1 MRHMTPWTIGFL
13 ALSFVG
19 PFACDGGDA
28 AAQAKT
34 EDIATQSPPNH
45 PTNQSTESAT
55 NTPLNPTSSS
65 QQSTSNAGD
74 QQTGPGDDSTEAVP
88 TQDPS
93 TQPDNTDSSGD
104 ASSAA
109 GSESASARL
118 QLGAGS
124 TVQWAGNKADGSGH
138 VGGFETIDGHAVIRG
153 QQLER
158 LVVKIDMTSITSDNA
173 KLTSH
178 LKNDDFF
185 SVDQF
190 PEASFFSNS
199 INNNATMTGELA
211 IKGKAHEVS
220 GPVNVEWTGDGVRV
234 QATWK
239 IDRTRWGVDYKS
251 SVTGIVADK
260 AINDEVPLTIDLNFV
275 ANGG

>member
-1 MRHMTPWTIGFL
+1 MQRTSPIKFALLSILFLTPL
-13 ALSFVG
+13 A
-19 PFACDGGDA
+19 CGGSDA
-28 AAQAKT
+28 ASPSEPESSPQQTANGERVEHSHGAENTDALPTDGSHSSTSGEQTGQPRPDASSNGPNPAQDNTPEA
-34 EDIATQSPPNH
+34 ATATAETPAEAASG
-45 PTNQSTESAT
+45 TESAT
-55 NTPLNPTSSS
+55 K
-65 QQSTSNAGD
+65 
-74 QQTGPGDDSTEAVP
+74 
-88 TQDPS
+88 
-93 TQPDNTDSSGD
+93 
-104 ASSAA
+104 
-109 GSESASARL
+109 RL
-118 QLGAGS
+118 PIGAGS
-124 TVQWAGNKADGSGH
+124 SVKWEGSKADGSGH
-138 VGGFETIDGHAVIRG
+138 VGGFDSIDGHAVSRG

-158 LVVKIDMTSITSDNA
+158 LVVKIDMTSINSDNA

-190 PEASFFSNS
+190 PEATFFSNS

-220 GPVNVEWTGDGVRV
+220 GPANVEWTQDGVRV

-260 AINDEVPLTIDLNFV
+260 AINDEVPLSIDLSFSTSD
-275 ANGG
+275 G